1 MGTPLLDFK
10 EEKWQRGGHIIRINI
25 TEIRSGKWR
34 NWTGVIT
41 SGNIS
46 VGGSLAGG
54 SEPQGNLSK
63 AWEFLIL
70 KPLAKKA
77 APKVCNPSNGKEAT
91 AEISRKCRVFQAF
104 QCSGFQRVP
113 VCEKQL
119 VKTSQTFS

>member
-25 TEIRSGKWR
+25 TEIRSGKWQ

-46 VGGSLAGG
+46 VGGSPAEG
-54 SEPQGNLSK
+54 SEPQGSLFK
-63 AWEFLIL
+63 AWGFLIL
-70 KPLAKKA
+70 RPLAKKA
-77 APKVCNPSNGKEAT
+77 APKARNPSNGKEAT
-91 AEISRKCRVFQAF
+91 AEIFRKCRVFQAF

-119 VKTSQTFS
+119 GKTSQTFS